1 MVVVSKRNIILPGP
15 NGERFHMPRDFV
27 GPVPAWAE
35 KSAYFKALV
44 EDGKVIVSESR
55 KKKGPGR
62 EPTPP
67 EEPPTPPEEPSAGEA
82 GGEE

>member
-1 MVVVSKRNIILPGP
+1 MIVVSKRNIILPGP
-15 NGERFHMPRDFV
+15 NGERFHMARDYM

-35 KSAYFKALV
+35 KSAYFRALV

-55 KKKGPGR
+55 KKK
-62 EPTPP
+62 EKVPT
-67 EEPPTPPEEPSAGEA
+67 EEPPAGET